1 MAKTIK
7 MRAKHH
13 SPHRAAGFS
22 LIELMVGMIIA
33 LLGSI
38 VIFQVFSISESYKRT
53 SVAGSDAQQSGI
65 MGLYTMEQDVR
76 VAGFGLNDTT
86 LLGCTV
92 NAYNQNR
99 VPADFNFVLA
109 PIQITQGAG
118 NNVTTGVGS
127 ASDTISVM
135 YGNSA
140 TGLATVD
147 ITENMPSPA
156 ATFKVSN
163 RYGFRTGD
171 LVIVAE
177 AGVDCTLA
185 ETTSLPGAGNSDNLI
200 HNNGTYTNAAGVTG
214 DAIYN
219 KPGGLGVSYNAGAKV
234 YNLGSG
240 PTLNIYSIINNTL
253 TVQSNLAAT
262 TVDISDNIV
271 NLQAV
276 YCKDLVNTPPTTF
289 NTCDAVAPATW
300 DQVGVVRIGL
310 VSQSARPERSCNV
323 TASSNI
329 TWSGGTFDIST
340 IPNWSCYRYKVFQTT
355 IPLRNLIWI
364 F

>member
-1 MAKTIK
+1 MVKTNT
-7 MRAKHH
+7 MMTKHH
-13 SPHRAAGFS
+13 SPYRTAGFS
-22 LIELMVGMIIA
+22 LVELMVGMIIA
-33 LLGSI
+33 LIGSI
-38 VIFQVFSISESYKRT
+38 VIFQVFAVSENYKRT

-65 MGLYTMEQDVR
+65 MGLYTMERDVR
-76 VAGFGLNDTT
+76 MAGFGINDTT

-99 VPADFNFVLA
+99 IPADFTFVLA

-118 NNVTTGVGS
+118 NNPTTGVGA

-140 TGLATVD
+140 SGLATVD
-147 ITENMPSPA
+147 IVENMPSPS

-163 RYGFRTGD
+163 RYGFREGD
-171 LVIVAE
+171 LVVIAE
-177 AGVDCTLA
+177 AGMDCTLA
-185 ETTSLPGAGNSDNLI
+185 ETTDLPGAGNSDNLI

-214 DAIYN
+214 DAIHN

-234 YNLGSG
+234 YNLGTT
-240 PTLNIYSIINNTL
+240 PTLNIYSIVNNTL
-253 TVQSNLAAT
+253 TVQSNLTAT
-262 TVDISDNIV
+262 TVNIADNIV

-310 VSQSARPERSCNV
+310 VSQSAKPERDCNV

-329 TWSGGTFDIST
+329 PWSGGTFDIST
-340 IPNWSCYRYKVFQTT
+340 IPNWNCYRYKVFQTT

>member
-1 MAKTIK
+1 MAKTNT
-7 MRAKHH
+7 MRAKHN
-13 SPHRAAGFS
+13 SPHRVAGFS
-22 LIELMVGMIIA
+22 LIELMVGVVIA
-33 LLGSI
+33 LIGSI
-38 VIFQVFSISESYKRT
+38 VIFQVFAVSENYKRT
-53 SVAGSDAQQSGI
+53 SVAGSDAQQSGM
-65 MGLYTMEQDVR
+65 MGLYSMEHDVR
-76 VAGFGLNDTT
+76 TAGFGLNDVS

-92 NAYNQNR
+92 RAYNQNR
-99 VPADFNFVLA
+99 IPADFTYTLA
-109 PIQITQGAG
+109 PIIITQGAG
-118 NNVTTGVGS
+118 NNAITGVGS

-140 TGLATVD
+140 TGLASVD
-147 ITENMPSPA
+147 IVENMPSPA

-163 RYGFRTGD
+163 RYGFRAGD

-185 ETTSLPGAGNSDNLI
+185 EATDLPGAGNSDNVI
-200 HNNGTYTNAAGVTG
+200 HNNGTYTNAAGITG

-219 KPGGLGVSYNAGAKV
+219 KPGGLGVAYNAGAKV

-240 PTLNIYSIINNTL
+240 PTLNIYSVANETL
-253 TVQSNLAAT
+253 TVQANLAAT
-262 TVDISDNIV
+262 TVTIADNIV

-289 NTCDAVAPATW
+289 TTCDAVAPATW

-310 VSQSARPERSCNV
+310 VSQSAKPERDCNV
-323 TASSNI
+323 TASSNLP
-329 TWSGGTFDIST
+329 WSGGTFDIST
-340 IPNWSCYRYKVFQTT
+340 VPSWNCYRYKVFQTT
-355 IPLRNLIWI
+355 IPLRNLIWT